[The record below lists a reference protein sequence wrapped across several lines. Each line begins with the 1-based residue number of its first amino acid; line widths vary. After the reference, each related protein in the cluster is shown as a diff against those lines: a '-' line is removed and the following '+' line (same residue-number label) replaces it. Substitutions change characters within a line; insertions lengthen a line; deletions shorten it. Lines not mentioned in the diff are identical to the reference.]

1 VNMHHHWNRV
11 SAALVL
17 ALAASASQAHTGHG
31 TTGLFEGLVHPLGLD
46 HLLAMVAVGIW
57 SVAALPKN
65 KAWWGPATFML
76 SLVASAAIGA
86 TGVTIPFLEHLVSLS
101 VVLFGVMLV
110 FAHQKTP
117 PVLGLG
123 LIALAASLHGLAH
136 GGEAPET
143 GFVAY
148 ASGFL
153 LSTATLH
160 FGGLIAGL
168 GIKRYVP
175 NAVALVTAGF
185 GVLFGG
191 LGLFMFSQI

>member
-1 VNMHHHWNRV
+1 MNMHHHWNRIP
-11 SAALVL
+11 AALVL

-65 KAWWGPATFML
+65 KAWWGPAIFML
-76 SLVASAAIGA
+76 SLLASAAIGA
-86 TGVTIPFLEHLVSLS
+86 TGATMAHLEQLVSLS
-101 VVLFGVMLV
+101 VVLCGVMLV

-117 PVLGLG
+117 PALGLG
-123 LIALAASLHGLAH
+123 LIALTASLHGLAH

-143 GFVAY
+143 GFAAY
-148 ASGFL
+148 AGGFL
-153 LSTATLH
+153 LSTALLH
-160 FGGLIAGL
+160 FGGVIAGL
-168 GIKRYVP
+168 GIKRFVP
-175 NAVALVTAGF
+175 DAVALVTAGF

-191 LGLFMFSQI
+191 LGLFLFSQI

>member
-1 VNMHHHWNRV
+1 M
-11 SAALVL
+11 
-17 ALAASASQAHTGHG
+17 
-31 TTGLFEGLVHPLGLD
+31 
-46 HLLAMVAVGIW
+46 
-57 SVAALPKN
+57 
-65 KAWWGPATFML
+65 
-76 SLVASAAIGA
+76 
-86 TGVTIPFLEHLVSLS
+86 
-101 VVLFGVMLV
+101 
-110 FAHQKTP
+110 
-117 PVLGLG
+117 
-123 LIALAASLHGLAH
+123 AASLHGLAH